1 MRKLCELYDE
11 ITEVRRIIRTVRNS
25 DHDVQFEYDNN
36 VVNYL
41 DIVRYLE
48 KYLDIL
54 FDLDVVEPWEKD
66 EEDGE

>member
-1 MRKLCELYDE
+1 MKKLGELYDE

-41 DIVRYLE
+41 HIVHYLE

-54 FDLDVVEPWEKD
+54 LDLDVVEPWEKD
-66 EEDGE
+66 EEDDE

>member
-66 EEDGE
+66 EEDDE